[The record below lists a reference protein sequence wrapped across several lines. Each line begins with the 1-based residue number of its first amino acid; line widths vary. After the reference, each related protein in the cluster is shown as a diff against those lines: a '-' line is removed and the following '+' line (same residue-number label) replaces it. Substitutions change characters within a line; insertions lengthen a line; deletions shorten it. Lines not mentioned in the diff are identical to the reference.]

1 MERKKKIHAHTFFE
15 EFCIKF
21 LHVFPFKFY
30 FSEFQILRVELSIFR
45 YTHKAWRSHSLK
57 KAYKHLN
64 PYSFFQSDWLCLVIT
79 EVTYQAF

>member
-45 YTHKAWRSHSLK
+45 
-57 KAYKHLN
+57 
-64 PYSFFQSDWLCLVIT
+64 
-79 EVTYQAF
+79 